1 LLYIPSFNGFS
12 DAASISSIKQ
22 MGNYFICGHPIGI
35 LVSPDRGKTWT
46 VAHKGV
52 DQKVFKVY
60 VSDHTLYAVLMGMG
74 C

>member
-1 LLYIPSFNGFS
+1 
-12 DAASISSIKQ
+12 

-35 LVSPDRGKTWT
+35 LVSPDMGKTWN

-52 DQKVFKVY
+52 EQKVFKVY